1 MDMDPAERGGVEWV
15 SEFCPVKGSN
25 TRHEVRIFCAI
36 CAAKVRLN
44 FSLTEFSQLESDVI
58 LASYRKWRQRLI

>member
-1 MDMDPAERGGVEWV
+1 MWGTQCIGYKRKQILAMKFESSAPFV
-15 SEFCPVKGSN
+15 PQ
-25 TRHEVRIFCAI
+25 
-36 CAAKVRLN
+36 KVRLN

>member
-1 MDMDPAERGGVEWV
+1 MGDNKIIANVRHAMYWLQTYT
-15 SEFCPVKGSN
+15 N

-58 LASYRKWRQRLI
+58 LALYRKWRQRLI